1 MENNNLKR
9 TAVYILTVL
18 QWVALSV
25 FTGVICGIIG
35 TAFHFSVDFV
45 TELRAEHPFVIY
57 FLPLGGIVIA
67 LLYKLCKL
75 EGIGTDK
82 VIDAVKGPDNV
93 PVLLVPLIF
102 ISTVITHFLGGSA
115 GREGAAL
122 QLGGGIATG
131 VGKIFKLN
139 RKEMHIITLSG
150 MSALF
155 SALFGTPITA
165 AIFSLEVI
173 CVGTMY
179 YSAIIPTV
187 IASLVAFYTAT
198 LFGVEPVRFALD
210 VNIAS
215 EPLSFIKVGGLSVLI
230 ALLSILFCLS
240 MHMSHKKAQKLIKN
254 PYIRGF
260 VGGAIVIVLTR
271 IFGTDYNG
279 AGMNI
284 AERAILEGKAEP
296 FAFLLKLLFTAVTI
310 GFGFK
315 GGEIVPTFF
324 VGATFGCVAAPLL
337 GLDPRLGA
345 AIGLVCLFCCV
356 VNCPIASIILS
367 VELFG
372 SEYILFFA
380 LACAIGYTLSGYYS
394 LYHSQTVL
402 SSKIRDEII
411 NEPTW

>member
-1 MENNNLKR
+1 MENNNLKG
-9 TAVYILTVL
+9 TVKYILTVL
-18 QWVALSV
+18 QWVGLAIV
-25 FTGVICGIIG
+25 TGIICGFIG
-35 TAFHFSVDFV
+35 TAFHYSVDYV
-45 TELRAEHPFVIY
+45 TEIRTEHPFVLY
-57 FLPLGGIVIA
+57 FLPLGGVVIA
-67 LLYKLCKL
+67 LLYKLFKL

-102 ISTVITHFLGGSA
+102 VSTVITHFLGGSA

-131 VGKIFKLN
+131 IGKIFKLN
-139 RKEMHIITLSG
+139 RREMHIITLSG

-155 SALFGTPITA
+155 AALFGTPITA

-187 IASLVAFYTAT
+187 ISALVAFYVSY
-198 LFGVEPVRFALD
+198 LCGVEPVRFSLPVSIEAEP
-210 VNIAS
+210 VNF
-215 EPLSFIKVGGLSVLI
+215 LKTGF
-230 ALLSILFCLS
+230 LSILIAILSIVFCLTI
-240 MHMSHKKAQKLIKN
+240 HVFHRQAEKYIKN
-254 PYIRGF
+254 SYLRGF
-260 VGGAIVIVLTR
+260 IGGALVIILTLV
-271 IFGTDYNG
+271 FGTDYNG

-284 AERAILEGKAEP
+284 VERAILEGRTEP
-296 FAFLLKLLFTAVTI
+296 FAFLLKLIFTAVSI

-337 GLDPRLGA
+337 GLDNSFGA
-345 AIGLVCLFCCV
+345 AIGLVCLFCAV
-356 VNCPIASIILS
+356 VNCPIASVILS
-367 VELFG
+367 IELFG
-372 SEYILFFA
+372 SDNILFFTM
-380 LACAIGYTLSGYYS
+380 ACAISYTLSGYYS
-394 LYHSQTVL
+394 LYSSQTVL
-402 SSKIRDEII
+402 SSKVRDEII

>member
-1 MENNNLKR
+1 MNKAKFR
-9 TAVYILTVL
+9 QTAIYILTVL

-25 FTGVICGIIG
+25 FTGALCGVIG
-35 TAFHFSVDFV
+35 TAFHVSVDKV
-45 TELRAEHPFVIY
+45 TEIRAEYPFVIY
-57 FLPLGGIVIA
+57 FLPLGGILIA
-67 LLYKLCKL
+67 LIYKLCRL
-75 EGIGTDK
+75 EGVGTDK

-93 PVLLVPLIF
+93 PVLLVPVIF
-102 ISTVITHFLGGSA
+102 ISTFITHLLGGSA

-131 VGKIFKLN
+131 VGRLFRLN
-139 RKEMHIITLSG
+139 KKEMHIITLSG

-165 AIFSLEVI
+165 AIFALEVI

-187 IASLVAFYTAT
+187 ISSLTAFYIAF
-198 LFGVEPVRFALD
+198 LFGVEPVRFPLQ
-210 VNIAS
+210 VNIPS
-215 EPLSFIKVGGLSVLI
+215 EPVSFIKVGGLSVLI
-230 ALLSILFCLS
+230 ALLSIVFCLTI
-240 MHMSHKKAQKLIKN
+240 HIFHHKAEKYIKN
-254 PYIRGF
+254 SFLRGF
-260 VGGAIVIVLTR
+260 TGGVILIALTL

-284 AERAILEGKAEP
+284 AEKAILEGEAVP
-296 FAFLLKLLFTAVTI
+296 YAFILKLLFTAVTI

-337 GLDPRLGA
+337 GLDPGFGA

-367 VELFG
+367 IELFG

-380 LACAIGYTLSGYYS
+380 MACATGYTLSGYYS
-394 LYHSQTVL
+394 LYSSQTVL
-402 SSKIRDEII
+402 SSKIRDEVI